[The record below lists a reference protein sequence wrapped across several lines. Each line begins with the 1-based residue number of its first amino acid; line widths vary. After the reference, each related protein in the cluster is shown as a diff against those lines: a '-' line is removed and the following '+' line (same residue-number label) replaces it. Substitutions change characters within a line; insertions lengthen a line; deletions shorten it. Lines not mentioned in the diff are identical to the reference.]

1 MNHSLKKSVINSSK
15 RTYKNT
21 AVTSEEK
28 KKKIKHFDINPSTIL
43 AVGAATATIAASAV
57 LSKSK
62 KVDSELKEISQPRE
76 YTWGLGIEH
85 EIQIFHIPKSGMIDA
100 NIMFDSQESTCWLTG
115 DKSEEGSCCK
125 TRKDACFKHA
135 KESEKVS
142 LSDEEITWLSNVD
155 WELSGRQAEGCKD
168 GRIILPRTPILM
180 PELVTGNFKNRSIES
195 INQEIVYLEEKFID
209 LQMKNP
215 HTRQKVEKYGPLKTH
230 ACNFLSDIKVPK
242 SPTINSKDYSLD
254 QLEKYKDYLGSYHV
268 TITLP
273 HFKDVSIPDFVNM
286 HRFFGMQFQWIEP
299 LFNGIYFSPDPD
311 SVASGPEKVQG
322 SARIMIVG
330 WGNLGGADLRK
341 LGQTKEG
348 TEVPFDRF
356 GIGRATNIKS
366 YWRDQIKFEDSS
378 KLDLCAK
385 TAPPNKNYSKFPKK
399 ALSIHTSDI
408 RTFETA
414 QTYEEC
420 IQKGSNPNDCV
431 NLRVDAAPMTPPFG
445 MELRIFDHFDSVY
458 LLDLMRVL
466 ILLAANSQR
475 FNPTKYVYKNKAW
488 IDAVGVSMREGWNG
502 ILPKEYIK
510 ELRNNLGLK
519 IKTESLRLDHV
530 YTALVKELYALNHES
545 QICKMM
551 MENPDVEPS
560 VPMVNRYCWEL
571 SFNKKFNKPVIDF
584 IKTTYKHN
592 KLVSMAKFKND
603 FLKHFEEYLW
613 RDDIEDLLYA
623 LETKRKVDLNIE
635 GGKIKSIRIL

>member
-1 MNHSLKKSVINSSK
+1 MNRSLKKPVLQSSK
-15 RTYKNT
+15 KTQKNT
-21 AVTSEEK
+21 TGTSEDK
-28 KKKIKHFDINPSTIL
+28 KKKIKHFDVNPATIL
-43 AVGAATATIAASAV
+43 GLGAVAAAA
-57 LSKSK
+57 LTQSKNI
-62 KVDSELKEISQPRE
+62 DPELKEIAQPRE
-76 YTWGLGIEH
+76 YRWGLGVEH
-85 EIQIFHIPKSGMIDA
+85 EMQIFHIPKSGMIDA

-115 DKSEEGSCCK
+115 DKSEEGACCK
-125 TRKDACFKHA
+125 TRKDDCFKQG
-135 KESEKVS
+135 KESERPN
-142 LSDEEITWLSNVD
+142 LTNEEVMWLSNID

-180 PELVTGNFKNRSIES
+180 PELVTGNFKNRSVES
-195 INQEIVYLEEKFID
+195 IHQEIVYLEEKFID

-230 ACNFLSDIKVPK
+230 SCNFLSDIKVPK
-242 SPTINSKDYSLD
+242 RPTVNSTNYSLD

-273 HFKDVSIPDFVNM
+273 HFKDISTSEFVNM
-286 HRFFGMQFQWIEP
+286 HRFFGMQFQWLEP

-311 SVASGPEKVQG
+311 SVGSGPEKVQG

-330 WGNLGGADLRK
+330 WGNLGGSDLRK

-348 TEVPFDRF
+348 KEVAFDRY

-366 YWRDQIKFEDSS
+366 YWRDQIKFDDSK

-408 RTFETA
+408 RTFEISKTE
-414 QTYEEC
+414 EEC
-420 IQKGSNPNDCV
+420 IRKGSNPNDCV
-431 NLRVDAAPMTPPFG
+431 SLRVDAAPMVPPFG
-445 MELRIFDHFDSVY
+445 MELRIFDHFDSAY

-466 ILLAANSQR
+466 ILLAANAQR
-475 FNPTKYVYKNKAW
+475 VNPTKYVYKNKSW

-510 ELRNNLGLK
+510 ELRSNLGLK
-519 IKTESLRLDHV
+519 IKTESLRLDNV
-530 YTALVKELYALNHES
+530 YTALIKELYALNHES

-571 SFNKKFNKPVIDF
+571 SFNKNFYKSVMDF
-584 IKTTYKHN
+584 IKVTYKS
-592 KLVSMAKFKND
+592 KRLVSISQFRTDFFK
-603 FLKHFEEYLW
+603 KFEEYLW